1 MNKKFILSVIAVFV
15 VSMVLGFVTHGWLL
29 SDEYNAT
36 GLMRSEAEQEA
47 HAMWMLLA
55 HVIMSVAL
63 VVLYRKGLEDK
74 PWAGQGIRFGFW
86 LAMFGAVGVYMIY
99 YAVQPVPG
107 MLAVRQ
113 AAYDTI
119 NLMILGLVVAFMH
132 R

>member
-1 MNKKFILSVIAVFV
+1 ML
-15 VSMVLGFVTHGWLL
+15 
-29 SDEYNAT
+29 
-36 GLMRSEAEQEA
+36 
-47 HAMWMLLA
+47 WMLLA

-74 PWAGQGIRFGFW
+74 PWVGQGIRFGFW
-86 LAMFGAVGVYMIY
+86 LAMFASVGIYMIY
-99 YAVQPVPG
+99 YVVQPLPELLV
-107 MLAVRQ
+107 VRQ